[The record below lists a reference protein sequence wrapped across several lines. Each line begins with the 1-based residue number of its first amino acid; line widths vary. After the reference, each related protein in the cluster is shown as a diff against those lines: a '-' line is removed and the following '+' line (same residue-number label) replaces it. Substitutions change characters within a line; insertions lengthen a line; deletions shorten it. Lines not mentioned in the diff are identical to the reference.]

1 VTSSRDPAEPDS
13 PIESYLDEL
22 VAGLSTR
29 QPRELRHLVVEAEAH
44 LRDDAAAG
52 MAAGLSGH
60 AAELAALERFGAA
73 SELAVAERRRLV
85 TPLWALARQFVLT
98 AVVLGAV
105 GAMAVGASGVLSA
118 GIERVAGSRVVAAP
132 SSGRLFAASDCARWL
147 GLDPAAH
154 SCRAAATADWVNEV
168 VWYRL
173 ALGLL
178 GALALT
184 VFVVA
189 RRRSSR
195 VRGWALL
202 PPAISDTIAA
212 TLFCVGGVWTLGL
225 GIDAIA
231 VSSGDGSGQ
240 WLSAAVVA
248 LIAAG
253 GFGIR
258 LIRDL
263 RPRAPQYQ

>member
-1 VTSSRDPAEPDS
+1 VRSGRGPAEPDS
-13 PIESYLDEL
+13 PIETYLDEL

-29 QPRELRHLVVEAEAH
+29 QPRELRHLVAEAEAH

-60 AAELAALERFGAA
+60 AAELAAVERFGAA
-73 SELAVAERRRLV
+73 ADLAAAERRRLV

-98 AVVLGAV
+98 ALVLGGV
-105 GAMAVGASGVLSA
+105 GAMAVGASGALSA

-132 SSGRLFAASDCARWL
+132 SAGQLLSASDCTRWL

-154 SCRAAATADWVNEV
+154 TCRAAATADWVNEV
-168 VWYRL
+168 IWYRL

-178 GALALT
+178 GALALGI
-184 VFVVA
+184 FVVA
-189 RRRSSR
+189 RRRSTR
-195 VRGWALL
+195 VHGWELL
-202 PPAISDTIAA
+202 PPAVSDAIAA

-231 VSSGDGSGQ
+231 VTSGDGSGQ

-248 LIAAG
+248 LVAAG
-253 GFGIR
+253 VFGIR

-263 RPRAPQYQ
+263 RPAVPSYQ

>member
-1 VTSSRDPAEPDS
+1 MDRRDPAGPES
-13 PIESYLDEL
+13 PIEAYLDEL
-22 VAGLSTR
+22 VTGLSTR
-29 QPRELRHLVVEAEAH
+29 HPRQLRDLLAEAEAH

-60 AAELAALERFGAA
+60 AAELAAVERFGAA
-73 SELAVAERRRLV
+73 SDLAAAERRRLV

-98 AVVLGAV
+98 AVVLGGI
-105 GAMAVGASGVLSA
+105 GAMAVGASGALSA

-132 SSGRLFAASDCARWL
+132 SAGRLLSASDCTRWL

-154 SCRAAATADWVNEV
+154 TCRAAATADWVNEV
-168 VWYRL
+168 IWYRL

-178 GALALT
+178 GAVALAL
-184 VFVVA
+184 FVVA
-189 RRRSSR
+189 RRRSMR
-195 VRGWALL
+195 LQGWALL
-202 PPAISDTIAA
+202 PPAVSDTIAA
-212 TLFCVGGVWTLGL
+212 TLFCIGGLWTLGL
-225 GIDAIA
+225 GVDDIA
-231 VSSGDGSGQ
+231 VSSGDGAGQ

-253 GFGIR
+253 VFGVR

-263 RPRAPQYQ
+263 RPDVPSYP